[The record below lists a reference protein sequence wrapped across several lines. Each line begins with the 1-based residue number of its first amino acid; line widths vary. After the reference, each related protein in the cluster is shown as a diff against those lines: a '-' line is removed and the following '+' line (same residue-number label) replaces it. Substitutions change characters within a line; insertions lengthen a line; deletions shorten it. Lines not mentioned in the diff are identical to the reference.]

1 MNQTKLIDDRRDFG
15 GQQRGKMDREI
26 QKIFMPV
33 QLELMKVHNMQFQIN
48 HFHDFL
54 EFKTRHQT

>member
-1 MNQTKLIDDRRDFG
+1 MSQTKLIDDRRDFG

-33 QLELMKVHNMQFQIN
+33 QLELMKVNTQHAIPNESLPCVFRI
-48 HFHDFL
+48 
-54 EFKTRHQT
+54 

>member
-26 QKIFMPV
+26 PKIIMPV
-33 QLELMKVHNMQFQIN
+33 QLELMKVHTMQFQMN
-48 HFHDFL
+48 HFHKFL
-54 EFKTRHQT
+54 GFKTRPR